1 MCPTHMAFPIAIQRS
16 KGELKRVLASLR
28 PLQDVILLPCGLAV
42 NETGGGGVQKEQ
54 LGCVGCSLA
63 NEAVPGNTDK
73 DNAVVL

>member
-1 MCPTHMAFPIAIQRS
+1 MFPTYMAFPIAIQRS

-28 PLQDVILLPCGLAV
+28 PLRDVILLPCGHAV
-42 NETGGGGVQKEQ
+42 NETGRGVQKEQ

-73 DNAVVL
+73 NNAVVL